1 MVLAGRRRTI
11 AFFIALG
18 AGLVSVILLLYIG
31 WGLLNWR
38 TGAHAHLAESVW
50 TSDSVRQS
58 LISVAE
64 KTLLNPESRAYISR
78 STTCLQATTDTSDQ
92 TGASLPCCPLKLF
105 SPDSEPARMKH
116 RTRYRR
122 GPSTNDIHCAD
133 LHRTPCIVPDYRPD
147 R

>member
-1 MVLAGRRRTI
+1 MQPASPEDKLRIWYLPAGAGRSRFSLLH
-11 AFFIALG
+11 APGCSPSFFSSTSAG
-18 AGLVSVILLLYIG
+18 ACL
-31 WGLLNWR
+31 

-50 TSDSVRQS
+50 ISDSVRQS

-64 KTLLNPESRAYISR
+64 KTLLSPESRASR

-122 GPSTNDIHCAD
+122 GPSTNDI
-133 LHRTPCIVPDYRPD
+133 
-147 R
+147 